1 MPKNGQLGEFLKI
14 ETFWVIFKQ
23 CAIKSPYLIFTD
35 PLPQYLGEIN
45 RKFVS

>member
-23 CAIKSPYLIFTD
+23 CAISKVHISFSLI
-35 PLPQYLGEIN
+35 PQYLREIN
-45 RKFVS
+45 